1 MIGTVFPVYFEW
13 NTGPKHDYSLT
24 TPTTVKVFDHL
35 IFIKIKGA
43 LSIMYNR
50 NTYIYLCIKEDCTL
64 KSLIS
69 RVQKINWPSIH
80 KEIENRS
87 WKNYLST
94 KLDPRRQ
101 FLPPRIGELIPLFRL
116 LPFQVILI
124 LQKITWFYFFN
135 TIRNYFFNQCEYLG
149 LYNNISQNSNITV
162 AKGGGGYRAFH
173 NTKYHYFH
181 AKLW

>member
-1 MIGTVFPVYFEW
+1 MIGTVFPVYFEC

-101 FLPPRIGELIPLFRL
+101 FLPPRIGELHDTSL
-116 LPFQVILI
+116 QVTSL
-124 LQKITWFYFFN
+124 
-135 TIRNYFFNQCEYLG
+135 
-149 LYNNISQNSNITV
+149 SSNIDF
-162 AKGGGGYRAFH
+162 AKNYMVLFFQYYKELLFQSMWIFR
-173 NTKYHYFH
+173 TI
-181 AKLW
+181 

>member
-1 MIGTVFPVYFEW
+1 MIGTVFPVYFEC

-50 NTYIYLCIKEDCTL
+50 NTYIYLCINEDCTL

-101 FLPPRIGELIPLFRL
+101 FLPPRIGELHHSSL
-116 LPFQVILI
+116 QVTSL
-124 LQKITWFYFFN
+124 
-135 TIRNYFFNQCEYLG
+135 
-149 LYNNISQNSNITV
+149 SSNI
-162 AKGGGGYRAFH
+162 GF
-173 NTKYHYFH
+173 TKNYKVLFFQYYKELLYQTMWIFRTI
-181 AKLW
+181 

>member
-1 MIGTVFPVYFEW
+1 MIGTVFPVYFEC

-101 FLPPRIGELIPLFRL
+101 FLPPRIGELHHSSLQVTSLSSNICFTKNYKVLFFQYYKELLYQSMWLFR
-116 LPFQVILI
+116 
-124 LQKITWFYFFN
+124 
-135 TIRNYFFNQCEYLG
+135 TI
-149 LYNNISQNSNITV
+149 
-162 AKGGGGYRAFH
+162 
-173 NTKYHYFH
+173 
-181 AKLW
+181 

>member
-1 MIGTVFPVYFEW
+1 MIGTVFPVYFEC

-69 RVQKINWPSIH
+69 RVQKIN
-80 KEIENRS
+80 
-87 WKNYLST
+87 
-94 KLDPRRQ
+94 
-101 FLPPRIGELIPLFRL
+101 
-116 LPFQVILI
+116 
-124 LQKITWFYFFN
+124 
-135 TIRNYFFNQCEYLG
+135 
-149 LYNNISQNSNITV
+149 
-162 AKGGGGYRAFH
+162 
-173 NTKYHYFH
+173 
-181 AKLW
+181 

>member
-1 MIGTVFPVYFEW
+1 MIGTVFPVYFEC

-43 LSIMYNR
+43 LSIMYYR

-101 FLPPRIGELIPLFRL
+101 FLPPRIGELHDSSL
-116 LPFQVILI
+116 QVTSL
-124 LQKITWFYFFN
+124 
-135 TIRNYFFNQCEYLG
+135 
-149 LYNNISQNSNITV
+149 SSNI
-162 AKGGGGYRAFH
+162 GF
-173 NTKYHYFH
+173 TKNYKVLFFQYYKELLYQTMWIFRTI
-181 AKLW
+181 

>member
-1 MIGTVFPVYFEW
+1 MIGTVFPVYFEC

-101 FLPPRIGELIPLFRL
+101 FLTPRIGELHDSSL
-116 LPFQVILI
+116 QVTSL
-124 LQKITWFYFFN
+124 
-135 TIRNYFFNQCEYLG
+135 
-149 LYNNISQNSNITV
+149 SSNIDF
-162 AKGGGGYRAFH
+162 AKNYMVLFFQYYKELLFQSMWIFR
-173 NTKYHYFH
+173 TI
-181 AKLW
+181 

>member
-1 MIGTVFPVYFEW
+1 MIGTVFPVYFEC

-101 FLPPRIGELIPLFRL
+101 FLPPRIGELHDSSL
-116 LPFQVILI
+116 QVTSL
-124 LQKITWFYFFN
+124 
-135 TIRNYFFNQCEYLG
+135 
-149 LYNNISQNSNITV
+149 SSNID
-162 AKGGGGYRAFH
+162 F
-173 NTKYHYFH
+173 TKNYMVLFFQYYKELLFQTM
-181 AKLW
+181 WIFRTI

>member
-1 MIGTVFPVYFEW
+1 MIGTVFPVYFEC

-101 FLPPRIGELIPLFRL
+101 FLPPRIGELHDSSL
-116 LPFQVILI
+116 QVTSL
-124 LQKITWFYFFN
+124 
-135 TIRNYFFNQCEYLG
+135 
-149 LYNNISQNSNITV
+149 SSNI
-162 AKGGGGYRAFH
+162 GF
-173 NTKYHYFH
+173 TKNYKVLFFQYYKELLFQSM
-181 AKLW
+181 WIFRTI

>member
-1 MIGTVFPVYFEW
+1 MIGTVFPVYFEC

-101 FLPPRIGELIPLFRL
+101 FLTPRIGELSSL
-116 LPFQVILI
+116 QVTSL
-124 LQKITWFYFFN
+124 
-135 TIRNYFFNQCEYLG
+135 
-149 LYNNISQNSNITV
+149 SSNIDF
-162 AKGGGGYRAFH
+162 AKNYMVLFFQYYKELLFQSMWIFR
-173 NTKYHYFH
+173 TI
-181 AKLW
+181 

>member
-1 MIGTVFPVYFEW
+1 MIGTVFPVYFEC

-101 FLPPRIGELIPLFRL
+101 FLPPRIGELHHSSLQVTSLSSNIGFTKNYKVLFSQYYKELLYQSMWLFR
-116 LPFQVILI
+116 
-124 LQKITWFYFFN
+124 
-135 TIRNYFFNQCEYLG
+135 TI
-149 LYNNISQNSNITV
+149 
-162 AKGGGGYRAFH
+162 
-173 NTKYHYFH
+173 
-181 AKLW
+181 